1 MMAGWRAS
9 RFAGAILLFSLAA
22 GTAPAA
28 PIKALDDAGRAVIL
42 SAPARRIVSLAPHVT
57 ELIFAAGVGDRLVGV
72 TAFSDYPEDARRI
85 PQVGDFGKIDAER
98 ILALKPDL
106 VIGWQ
111 SGNSAAD
118 IATLERLGIPVFLTG
133 PRRLEDIP
141 RLLETIGELVGMQQ
155 AAAEAAAR
163 FHGELAELRRHYGG
177 RSPVRVFYEIWH
189 DPLITINGE
198 HLISDVIALCGGRN
212 IFAGVAS
219 LTPTVAMES
228 VLAED
233 PKAIIASGT
242 LEGWRRYPR
251 LAAVRRG
258 HLFFIHPDLIQRPT
272 PRILDGARRMCEQ
285 IESARR

>member
-1 MMAGWRAS
+1 M
-9 RFAGAILLFSLAA
+9 LN
-22 GTAPAA
+22 
-28 PIKALDDAGRAVIL
+28 
-42 SAPARRIVSLAPHVT
+42 APARRIVSLAPHVT
-57 ELIFAAGVGDRLVGV
+57 ELIFAAGGGDRLVGV
-72 TAFSDYPEDARRI
+72 TSFSDYPEDARKI

-118 IATLERLGIPVFLTG
+118 IATLERLGIPVFLTE
-133 PRRLEDIP
+133 PRRLDDIP
-141 RLLETIGELVGMQQ
+141 RLLETVGELVGVRQ
-155 AAAEAAAR
+155 AAAQAAAR
-163 FHGELAELRRHYGG
+163 FRGELAELRRHYGS
-177 RSPVRVFYEIWH
+177 RPPVRVFYEIWH

-212 IFAGVAS
+212 VLAGAGS
-219 LTPTVAMES
+219 LTPTVSAES

-233 PKAIIASGT
+233 PKAIIAGGT

-285 IESARR
+285 LESVR